1 MFVRTKKFTDRTVLQ
16 IVKSVRDGNKVR
28 QKVVR
33 HVGTATS
40 EEQLIQLSKFG
51 QLIIEEMKQADSA
64 QTHLFTPKQ
73 YAELLEQNRNARQKP
88 VPERVKLKNCR
99 EESRIALGLREVMA
113 QMYRL
118 LGWEHLLGARRIKAN
133 RILQELVLARIA
145 QPLSKRATVREL
157 DRFGDL
163 SLNLEQVY
171 NTMDDLNDDVIES
184 ICQQSHE
191 MVKKI
196 YTEPI
201 EVIFYDTTTLYF
213 ESESSDSLREKG
225 YSKDGKHHRVQLVFA
240 LLTTPGGMP
249 VGYQIFP
256 GSMYEGHTLS
266 ESFDKLR
273 KRFAHAQFTLVADA
287 GMINKD
293 NQKWLEDN
301 GIAYVMGARLK
312 SQSESF
318 HNKVL
323 KADDFKPWGDS
334 VPKQADVAQYK
345 VLCQNARQVIVT
357 YSPRR
362 ARKDAHKRAEG
373 IEKLNKRL
381 QKSKQPKSVSQRGY
395 ARFLN
400 FPEGQVAVDQN
411 KVEKAARWDGI
422 HGIVAW
428 GLETSD
434 PRELVR
440 RYRRLWEIEACFRT
454 NKHDLKIR
462 PIYHWKPKRVRAHIA
477 ICYMVFCCVQHVRYR
492 LRLLGHEM
500 SADVIRRELNALQ
513 VSILVESPSQDQ
525 YGMPSRASSH
535 AKRIYRSVGLSW
547 NERPFAVS
555 ATGRKRKQAA
565 QR

>member
-1 MFVRTKKFTDRTVLQ
+1 
-16 IVKSVRDGNKVR
+16 
-28 QKVVR
+28 
-33 HVGTATS
+33 
-40 EEQLIQLSKFG
+40 
-51 QLIIEEMKQADSA
+51 
-64 QTHLFTPKQ
+64 
-73 YAELLEQNRNARQKP
+73 
-88 VPERVKLKNCR
+88 
-99 EESRIALGLREVMA
+99 
-113 QMYRL
+113 
-118 LGWEHLLGARRIKAN
+118 
-133 RILQELVLARIA
+133 
-145 QPLSKRATVREL
+145 
-157 DRFGDL
+157 
-163 SLNLEQVY
+163 
-171 NTMDDLNDDVIES
+171 
-184 ICQQSHE
+184 
-191 MVKKI
+191 
-196 YTEPI
+196 
-201 EVIFYDTTTLYF
+201 
-213 ESESSDSLREKG
+213 
-225 YSKDGKHHRVQLVFA
+225 
-240 LLTTPGGMP
+240 MP

-266 ESFDKLR
+266 ESFDQLR

-318 HNKVL
+318 QNKVL

-477 ICYMVFCCVQHVRYR
+477 ICYMAFCCVQHVRYR

-525 YGMPSRASSH
+525 YGMPSRASSD

-547 NERPFAVS
+547 NEQPFAVS
-555 ATGRKRKQAA
+555 ATERKRKPAA